1 MTRYRIVLAA
11 LAAVALVAVAPEA
24 NSKGGTPITS
34 CGQTVTTNAVLTQ
47 DLACAGSNGVVVGA
61 DRITIDLQGF
71 AITGDRTV
79 FTIGIWVPGFD
90 GVTLKN
96 GVVRNFYDGVIASG
110 AEKFTLSNVTA
121 AGNVFTGFSVNNS
134 TKASL
139 SNVTGFGSAYGIYV
153 ISNGAKITSASAIRN
168 TNLGIAIEG
177 DGVSI
182 KSSSAVGNAY
192 GISIFGD
199 GNTVTS
205 SAANGNGIVG
215 IDIDGAGNSVT
226 KATARANGSDGIHLR
241 NGANTVSSS
250 DASGNT
256 GHGIHTD
263 GSGQVIN
270 HNRTVANGYVGAG
283 GSDLVGNGILA
294 ENYTPTFPLGKNT
307 AFANDDPTE
316 CNPTSLC

>member
-1 MTRYRIVLAA
+1 MTQLLVRHHLTVFQQQRRPG
-11 LAAVALVAVAPEA
+11 AVTAP
-24 NSKGGTPITS
+24 PR
-34 CGQTVTTNAVLTQ
+34 
-47 DLACAGSNGVVVGA
+47 DVGA
-61 DRITIDLQGF
+61 CLGQLQRATASGVPIDGYFQWSAQDNLEWNAGFGNRFGMIYVDFGTRERTPKLSAEWFREAARITIDLQGF

-90 GVTLKN
+90 GVTVKN

-153 ISNGAKITSASAIRN
+153 IGNGAKITSASAIGN

-192 GISIFGD
+192 GIIIFGVVSE
-199 GNTVTS
+199 TQTPTKTS
-205 SAANGNGIVG
+205 VKTRRARRAALGSASGR
-215 IDIDGAGNSVT
+215 DCRGARGRSALQRAGSGAISRSAPSGRGSRSSG
-226 KATARANGSDGIHLR
+226 KAT
-241 NGANTVSSS
+241 
-250 DASGNT
+250 
-256 GHGIHTD
+256 
-263 GSGQVIN
+263 
-270 HNRTVANGYVGAG
+270 
-283 GSDLVGNGILA
+283 
-294 ENYTPTFPLGKNT
+294 
-307 AFANDDPTE
+307 
-316 CNPTSLC
+316 